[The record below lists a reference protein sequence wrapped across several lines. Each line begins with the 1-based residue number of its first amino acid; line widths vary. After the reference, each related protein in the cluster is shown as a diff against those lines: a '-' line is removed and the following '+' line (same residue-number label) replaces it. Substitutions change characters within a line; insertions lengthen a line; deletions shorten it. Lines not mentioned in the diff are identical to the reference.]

1 MLSLCI
7 TLGSNNYK
15 HCAESFLFSLVNPSG
30 TEPTKMPLNGNK
42 NQCGI
47 FCNSGYG
54 PTFGGGHDLHIAS
67 GANANSSSY
76 SNLGNTYQCPTNANS
91 SFLVGRRDFSVNE
104 IEVFVF
110 KAN

>member
-15 HCAESFLFSLVNPSG
+15 SCTESFLFSLVNPSG
-30 TEPTKMPLNGNK
+30 TGPTKIPLKGNN

-47 FCNSGYG
+47 LCNSGYG
-54 PTFGGGHDLHIAS
+54 PTFGGGLDLHIAS

-76 SNLGNTYQCPTNANS
+76 SSLGNTYQCPTNANS

-104 IEVFVF
+104 MEVFVF